1 MQELEPTWKRALSV
15 WWLIT
20 WRGFIGFVLL
30 VIASVVLVD
39 SLVTL
44 IGGGSETL
52 SVIGAI
58 GVWVLSIIWG
68 LVVVRMALRKHY
80 RHFRV
85 ALISNV
91 ADAAVSPSPE
101 EASPPP
107 AQ

>member
-20 WRGFIGFVLL
+20 WRGFIGFLLL
-30 VIASVVLVD
+30 VFASVVLVD
-39 SLVTL
+39 SLATL
-44 IGGGSETL
+44 IGGGLETL

>member
-39 SLVTL
+39 SLATL

-52 SVIGAI
+52 NVIGAI

-68 LVVVRMALRKHY
+68 LVVVRMALEKHY
-80 RHFRV
+80 RQFRV
-85 ALISNV
+85 ALISSV
-91 ADAAVSPSPE
+91 AEAAFPGSSL
-101 EASPPP
+101 SLGP
-107 AQ
+107 ANRE

>member
-1 MQELEPTWKRALSV
+1 MGFLL
-15 WWLIT
+15 LI
-20 WRGFIGFVLL
+20 F
-30 VIASVVLVD
+30 ASVVLVD
-39 SLVTL
+39 SLATL

-91 ADAAVSPSPE
+91 AGS
-101 EASPPP
+101 ASH
-107 AQ
+107 AQP